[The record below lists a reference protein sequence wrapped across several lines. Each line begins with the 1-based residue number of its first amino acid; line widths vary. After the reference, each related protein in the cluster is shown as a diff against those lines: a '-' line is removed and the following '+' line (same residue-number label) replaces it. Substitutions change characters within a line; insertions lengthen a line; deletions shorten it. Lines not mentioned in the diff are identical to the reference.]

1 MTFWADLSFFDE
13 AVDLIVV
20 RITARMEQQD
30 PGTETSAEAIRD
42 AIQAEAQKLRREIK
56 ELFMATGK
64 LDLPE
69 E

>member
-1 MTFWADLSFFDE
+1 LGPSFFGE
-13 AVDLIVV
+13 VVDLIVG

-42 AIQAEAQKLRREIK
+42 AIQAEAQK
-56 ELFMATGK
+56 MATGK
-64 LDLPE
+64 LEPPE